1 MFLLFPPDWSQSTQ
15 EMRARSKFWLC
26 SHDTPS
32 PGVVDSRHEY
42 LSVFSNFRNQFR
54 QGKQSV
60 HSSHLGYSSSEA
72 LNETDPRVNVLS
84 TVT

>member
-1 MFLLFPPDWSQSTQ
+1 MFPLFPPDWSQSTQ
-15 EMRARSKFWLC
+15 EMRARSKFWVC
-26 SHDTPS
+26 SHDIS
-32 PGVVDSRHEY
+32 SSGVVDSRHEY
-42 LSVFSNFRNQFR
+42 LSVFSNFGNQFR

-84 TVT
+84 AVT